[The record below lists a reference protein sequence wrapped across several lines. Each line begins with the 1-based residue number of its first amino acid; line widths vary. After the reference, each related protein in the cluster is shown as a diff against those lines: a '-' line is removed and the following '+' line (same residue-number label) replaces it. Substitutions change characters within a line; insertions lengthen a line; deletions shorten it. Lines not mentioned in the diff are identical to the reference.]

1 MMMKVLQNYFI
12 TVSILFMM
20 LVLSVGFLMNF
31 QNGLTLLLSLTAILT
46 MTNFT
51 IETWLLRTTLSER
64 KVRFIQTLV
73 FPLSIIIIGVVCFIL
88 LPTVS

>member
-1 MMMKVLQNYFI
+1 MMIKMLQNYFI
-12 TVSILFMM
+12 TVSIFFMM

-31 QNGLTLLLSLTAILT
+31 PNGFTLLLSLTVILT
-46 MTNFT
+46 MINFS
-51 IETWLLRTTLSER
+51 IETWLLRATLPER

-88 LPTVS
+88 LPTMS